1 MVYSIFL
8 SHSARDLPLASA
20 IKGQVEAIGVSVSLY
35 EEHPAPGESLT
46 QKLQQAIS
54 EHDGLVALRTPN
66 SAPRSYVHQE
76 IGFARGKMK
85 PAIALA
91 LPGVPQEALA
101 MLAEREYIR
110 LDPADPLEG
119 MTRLLQFLHDKA
131 AEKGQQALL
140 VAALVL
146 LALVFL
152 LVYASA
158 QSSSG

>member
-8 SHSARDLPLASA
+8 SHTARDLPLASA
-20 IKGQVEAIGVSVSLY
+20 VKGQLEAIGVSVYLY
-35 EEHPAPGESLT
+35 KEHVAPGESLT

-54 EHDGLVALRTPN
+54 EHDALVALLTPH

-76 IGFARGKMK
+76 IGFALGKMK
-85 PAIALA
+85 PAIALVV
-91 LPGVPQEALA
+91 PGVPQDALA

-131 AEKGQQALL
+131 AEKQQTQL
-140 VAALVL
+140 VAALAL

-152 LVYASA
+152 LVYAST